1 MGQDGI
7 GAERPLRGA
16 FAARWRDATRW
27 RDNDAYGH
35 MNNVVYYEYFDSAV
49 NRWLIDSGALA
60 APRDAPG
67 DAPGDA
73 GEGSVIGVVAETA
86 CRFFAAVGFPETV
99 ETGLAVARIGR
110 SSVTYRLALWGA
122 APEAAAVCRYVH
134 VYVDRATRRPAPLP
148 AALRAAL
155 ERLQAASCQA
165 GRAPL

>member
-60 APRDAPG
+60 AQTDTS
-67 DAPGDA
+67 
-73 GEGSVIGVVAETA
+73 EGGVIGVVAETA
-86 CRFFAAVGFPETV
+86 CRYFAAVGFPETV

>member
-49 NRWLIDSGALA
+49 NRWLIASGALA
-60 APRDAPG
+60 AQTDTS
-67 DAPGDA
+67 
-73 GEGSVIGVVAETA
+73 EGGVIGVVAETA
-86 CRFFAAVGFPETV
+86 CRYFAAVGFPETV

>member
-60 APRDAPG
+60 AQTDTS
-67 DAPGDA
+67 
-73 GEGSVIGVVAETA
+73 EGGVIGVVAETA